1 MIAIKPDS
9 NIEYFSF
16 ATRMTFIEFL
26 RGKRGQGLPSDRY
39 CGRLYNVSLFTLKGK
54 CLLAELFLWIKFLF
68 SLFTQEVAVY
78 KAGRE
83 LTVKGVKKC
92 RVATFIELIYLIK

>member
-9 NIEYFSF
+9 NIAYFSF
-16 ATRMTFIEFL
+16 TTRMTFIEFL
-26 RGKRGQGLPSDRY
+26 RGKRGHGLPSDRY
-39 CGRLYNVSLFTLKGK
+39 CSRLYNVCLFTLKGK
-54 CLLAELFLWIKFLF
+54 CLLAELFLWIKFF

>member
-1 MIAIKPDS
+1 MLDKF
-9 NIEYFSF
+9 FS
-16 ATRMTFIEFL
+16 
-26 RGKRGQGLPSDRY
+26 
-39 CGRLYNVSLFTLKGK
+39 
-54 CLLAELFLWIKFLF
+54 WIKFLF
-68 SLFTQEVAVY
+68 SLFIQEVAVY